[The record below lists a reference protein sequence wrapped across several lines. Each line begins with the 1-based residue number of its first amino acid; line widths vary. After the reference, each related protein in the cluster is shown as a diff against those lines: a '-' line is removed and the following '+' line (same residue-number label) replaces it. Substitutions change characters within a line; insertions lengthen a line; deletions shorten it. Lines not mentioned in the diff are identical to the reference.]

1 MSKKTHPHCIVGID
15 PGIGRTGYAFLQK
28 DEEGVITPRAYGCI
42 ETSTKKTHEQRFH
55 DIYDT
60 LTALIKKYQPQAMA
74 MEDIFMNK
82 NQKTIISVG
91 QAQGVLMLAAATYHL
106 PVIHLTPP
114 QIKMALTGYGH
125 AEKGQVE
132 RMVMTYLNLETAPTL
147 DDTSDAIA
155 CALAC
160 LYINPSLM

>member
-1 MSKKTHPHCIVGID
+1 MNEEDVYCILGID
-15 PGIGRTGYAFLQK
+15 PGIARTGYAFLQK
-28 DEEGVITPRAYGCI
+28 DDGGTITPLAYGCI

-60 LTALIKKYQPQAMA
+60 ITALIQKYHPQGMA

-82 NQKTIISVG
+82 NKKTIISVG
-91 QAQGVLMLAAATYHL
+91 QAQGVLMLAASTYHL

-114 QIKMALTGYGH
+114 QIKQALTGYGH

-132 RMVMTYLNLETAPTL
+132 RMAMTYLNLETAPAI